1 MEIKISTRQTLR
13 ILNIIAWYLFIG
25 MCIEAGSFI
34 FNAFY
39 TMAINPEAAGYFRMA
54 ELYAYDQGYFLV
66 QVLLVSIPAVLK
78 AILFFLIV
86 KILMGKKLNMA
97 QPFNR
102 EMGRF
107 LRNASWISL
116 GTGVFSLW
124 AGTYRIWLQQKG
136 ISIPDAEKLNI
147 EGASIWIFMGVIL
160 LIIAQLFKR
169 GIEIQSE
176 NELTI

>member
-1 MEIKISTRQTLR
+1 
-13 ILNIIAWYLFIG
+13 
-25 MCIEAGSFI
+25 
-34 FNAFY
+34 
-39 TMAINPEAAGYFRMA
+39 
-54 ELYAYDQGYFLV
+54 
-66 QVLLVSIPAVLK
+66 
-78 AILFFLIV
+78 
-86 KILMGKKLNMA
+86 MGKKLNMA